1 MAFTTINKS
10 SEHFNTVLY
19 TGNATERDITTGLTT
34 TDLVW
39 NKRRDANGNHMLYDK
54 VRGINKDINPDLSEA
69 EETQVGT
76 VTAFGTNT
84 FSMGTHGGTN
94 ATGESRVAW
103 CWSESAT
110 AGLDIV
116 SYTGNSNDDDTQHVS
131 HSLSAVPRFII
142 IKATTEGEHW
152 AVYHAGTTASKMMYL
167 NLPNAEETTQFGTD
181 PTSSV
186 FQVGTN
192 IMVNGDTETYIAY
205 CFSEVQGFSKFGAYS
220 GNDSAAGAF
229 IYTGFKPA
237 MVILKCNS
245 NASTPWTIWDNKRTG
260 YNVTNLRI
268 RPDTN
273 DDEDTSTADPID
285 LLSNGFK
292 CRGSNDDTNKAGST
306 YTYMAWAEFPFVS
319 SSGTPITAG

>member
-116 SYTGNSNDDDTQHVS
+116 SYTGTGSVGIRTPQKQSRSLNDPQFLLAMLIFF
-131 HSLSAVPRFII
+131 HSQIPYP
-142 IKATTEGEHW
+142 
-152 AVYHAGTTASKMMYL
+152 YH
-167 NLPNAEETTQFGTD
+167 
-181 PTSSV
+181 
-186 FQVGTN
+186 
-192 IMVNGDTETYIAY
+192 
-205 CFSEVQGFSKFGAYS
+205 
-220 GNDSAAGAF
+220 
-229 IYTGFKPA
+229 
-237 MVILKCNS
+237 
-245 NASTPWTIWDNKRTG
+245 
-260 YNVTNLRI
+260 
-268 RPDTN
+268 
-273 DDEDTSTADPID
+273 
-285 LLSNGFK
+285 
-292 CRGSNDDTNKAGST
+292 
-306 YTYMAWAEFPFVS
+306 
-319 SSGTPITAG
+319 